1 MTTNTRHSLILGSPL
16 NSREMLVR
24 FLLLVLIITA
34 AVTMTGCSFTVH
46 EPKEAGMRRSTV
58 GQELI
63 DLKRAYETG
72 AINDQEYEDKRQEL
86 LGSRR

>member
-1 MTTNTRHSLILGSPL
+1 MTMNTRSPL
-16 NSREMLVR
+16 ALRSPLSFREVLVR
-24 FLLLVLIITA
+24 FLLLTLIVSA

-46 EPKEAGMRRSTV
+46 EPKEMGMRRNTV

-72 AINDQEYEDKRQEL
+72 AINENEYENKRQEL
-86 LGSRR
+86 LENRR